1 MYSFRVKKK
10 KKGRCLLTE
19 MGSDLNVEIS
29 ITSEEGAVFL
39 LEIYLSGAD
48 RSFFFFFKEGNSNS
62 KQLSIKRF
70 YFHLP

>member
-48 RSFFFFFKEGNSNS
+48 RSFFFFF
-62 KQLSIKRF
+62 
-70 YFHLP
+70 

>member
-1 MYSFRVKKK
+1 
-10 KKGRCLLTE
+10 

-48 RSFFFFFKEGNSNS
+48 RSFFFF
-62 KQLSIKRF
+62 LKREIATQNNC
-70 YFHLP
+70 L